1 MAFPA
6 TFVDLQQD
14 VIGKGRL
21 DADQDVQRVKDWL
34 NSAYYTAVIETNFYE
49 TAAIISTPLAA
60 NATAFA
66 VPAST
71 VKIEYIVPTGA
82 DGQYWGPMDEVT
94 FVEILELRSHSG
106 GTISTG
112 APSRYAFRS
121 AGAPVI
127 EFWPQAVGGEVL
139 TFYGASL
146 PPPMVA
152 DSDQPII
159 PEPYRQVIAYGA
171 LTDAAEFQKD
181 LISQQTWQSQ
191 YQDHL
196 QRFRGF
202 TNTRPGSKVAQFRVE
217 GRRGYPRANS
227 VDTGY

>member
-60 NATAFA
+60 NATAS
-66 VPAST
+66 AST
-71 VKIEYIVPTGA
+71 VKIEYVVPTGA

-106 GTISTG
+106 GTLTTG

-191 YQDHL
+191 YQDNL

-217 GRRGYPRANS
+217 GRRQYPRANS

>member
-6 TFVDLQQD
+6 TFADLQQD

-34 NSAYYTAVIETNFYE
+34 NTAYYAAVIETNFFE
-49 TAAIISTPLAA
+49 TAAVISSPLPA

-66 VPAST
+66 IPSVI
-71 VKIEYIVPTGA
+71 VKIEYIVPGSVDQT
-82 DGQYWGPMDEVT
+82 WGPMDEIT
-94 FVEILELRSHSG
+94 FEEILELRAYSG
-106 GTISTG
+106 GTVSTG

-139 TFYGASL
+139 TFYGAAL

-152 DSDQPII
+152 DADQPII

-181 LISQQTWQSQ
+181 LISQQTWQSS
-191 YQDHL
+191 YQDNL

-202 TNTRPGSKVAQFRVE
+202 NNTRPGSKVAQFRVE
-217 GRRGYPRANS
+217 GRRAFPLANS
-227 VDTGY
+227 TDSGY